1 MLSHPKNVPC
11 AMNKSE
17 TTKHTY
23 VNTAEGLQSFYN
35 QNKTVEWLG
44 FDTEFVGERT
54 YYPLLCLIQ
63 VATEYGNYLIDP
75 IAITDLGLFI
85 DLIVDPKIVKI
96 THAGENDYRLLYQQ
110 FGVLPVNVY
119 DTQMAAGFI
128 GYNYPV
134 SFASLLQG
142 ELRIRLDKGP
152 AVSDWESRPISKK
165 QLQYALNDVIYLE
178 ELWNGINK
186 KLSEKNRETWV
197 TEEFNKLQSAK
208 SYETDSNK
216 EFLANSILPKINTKD
231 KLFLM
236 RLYQWRIEMAE
247 KKNKPKERI
256 LQKKLINHITT
267 GIKGGKKNLQ
277 NNRLIPPHVIDK
289 DIRTFTALYEQE
301 ETPEERAI
309 MNQIAKHVPIKPR
322 IDAVMDILYLGI
334 KIICSQNKIAPEL
347 VVDRPRFKRMKWD
360 LAYFDESLDIGW
372 RKELLGENVINS
384 IRNRNK
390 LKVDTKSEFF
400 GLKM

>member
-1 MLSHPKNVPC
+1 MSTHSKNIPCNMTNSEITEHSYIDTIQGLQGFHDENKNV
-11 AMNKSE
+11 S
-17 TTKHTY
+17 
-23 VNTAEGLQSFYN
+23 
-35 QNKTVEWLG
+35 WLG

-63 VATEYGNYLIDP
+63 VATEHGNYLIDP
-75 IAITDLGLFI
+75 IAIDDLSLFL
-85 DLIVDPKIVKI
+85 DLITDPKIVKI
-96 THAGENDYRLLYQQ
+96 THAGENDYRLLFQE

-119 DTQMAAGFI
+119 DTQIAAGFI

-142 ELRIRLDKGP
+142 ELRVTLDKGP

-178 ELWNGINK
+178 RLWNGINK
-186 KLSEKNRETWV
+186 ILADKNRETWV
-197 TEEFNKLQSAK
+197 NEEFNKLQNAK
-208 SYETDSNK
+208 SYQTDPNK
-216 EFLANSILPKINTKD
+216 EFLANSILPKINVKD

-236 RLYQWRIEMAE
+236 RLYKWRIESAE

-267 GIKGGKKNLQ
+267 GIKGGKRNLQ
-277 NNRLIPPHVIDK
+277 NNRLIPAHVIDK
-289 DIRTFTALYEQE
+289 DGDTFLALYEQE
-301 ETPEERAI
+301 ESPEERAI
-309 MNQIAKHVPIKPR
+309 INQIAKHVPIKPR

-334 KIICSQNKIAPEL
+334 KIICSHNKIAPEL
-347 VVDRPRFKRMKWD
+347 VVDRPRYKTMKWD
-360 LAYFDESLDIGW
+360 LAYFDESLDSGW

-390 LKVDTKSEFF
+390 LKVDTTSEFF

>member
-1 MLSHPKNVPC
+1 MS
-11 AMNKSE
+11 KSE
-17 TTKHTY
+17 PTPHKYIDTL
-23 VNTAEGLQSFYN
+23 EGLQQFYSA
-35 QNKTVEWLG
+35 NKSISWLG

-54 YYPLLCLIQ
+54 YFPILCLIQ
-63 VATEYGNYLIDP
+63 VATENGNYLIDP
-75 IAITDLGLFI
+75 EALDNI
-85 DLIVDPKIVKI
+85 DLFLDMVKNPAIVKI
-96 THAGENDYRLLYQQ
+96 THAGENDYRLLFQE

-119 DTQMAAGFI
+119 DTQIAAGFI

-134 SFASLLQG
+134 SFANLLSG
-142 ELRIRLDKGP
+142 ELKMILDKGP

-178 ELWNGINK
+178 RLWKGINQ
-186 KLSEKNRETWV
+186 KLKEKNRENWV
-197 TEEFNKLQSAK
+197 TEEFNKLQDPKA
-208 SYETDSNK
+208 YELVPHK
-216 EFLANSILPKINTKD
+216 EFLANSLLPKINVRE

-236 RLYQWRIEMAE
+236 RLYKWRIDMAE
-247 KKNKPKERI
+247 RKNKPKERI
-256 LQKKLINHITT
+256 LQKKLISHIVK
-267 GIKGGKKNLQ
+267 GVKGGKKNLH

-289 DIRTFTALYEQE
+289 DGNTFMSLFEQK
-301 ETPEERAI
+301 ETKEERAVLDMI
-309 MNQIAKHVPIKPR
+309 SKHVPVKPR

-347 VVDRPRFKRMKWD
+347 VIDRAKFKRMKWD
-360 LAYFDESLDIGW
+360 LSYFDSSLDTGW

-384 IRNRNK
+384 IKNRTR

>member
-1 MLSHPKNVPC
+1 
-11 AMNKSE
+11 MNKSE
-17 TTKHTY
+17 TTKHIY
-23 VNTAEGLQSFYN
+23 IDTAEGLQTFYN

-63 VATEYGNYLIDP
+63 VATQHGNFLIDP
-75 IAITDLGLFI
+75 IAIKDLKLFI
-85 DLIVDPKIVKI
+85 DLIVDPNIVKI

-142 ELRIRLDKGP
+142 ELRVRLDKGP

-186 KLSEKNRETWV
+186 KLAEKNRETWV
-197 TEEFNKLQSAK
+197 TEEFNKLQNAK
-208 SYETDSNK
+208 SYETDPNK

-236 RLYQWRIEMAE
+236 RLYKWRIEMAE

-256 LQKKLINHITT
+256 LQKKLINHITS
-267 GIKGGKKNLQ
+267 GIKGGKQNLQ

-289 DIRTFTALYEQE
+289 DIRTFTTLYEQE

-347 VVDRPRFKRMKWD
+347 VIDRPRYKRMKWD
-360 LAYFDESLDIGW
+360 LAYFDESLDAGW
-372 RKELLGENVINS
+372 RQELLGENVINS